1 MNEALLELISI
12 YLLVIV
18 QSWKGTTLKI
28 MNGIKDVYSVIYQ
41 VLKNG
46 YFSKRN
52 LFTGSSSG
60 KWSYYIFN
68 LVLMS
73 TYVEVFL

>member
-28 MNGIKDVYSVIYQ
+28 MNGIKDVYNHIRSTIKL
-41 VLKNG
+41 LKSK
-46 YFSKRN
+46 YFAIRIH
-52 LFTGSSSG
+52 FTGSKKQTLIRKSS
-60 KWSYYIFN
+60 
-68 LVLMS
+68 
-73 TYVEVFL
+73 